1 MQKFDILIL
10 KRNINDLLRDSG
22 TTQQQLADALGMSQS
37 NVSKALSEKDKKC
50 FTVEQIF
57 GIADFF
63 GVSID
68 WLLGFETAQKMATG
82 PRAIAAFVARLL
94 ESGTVKSAPVTIEEE
109 VYQVVYNS
117 HGFPDSEHEKRE
129 VTYNALYF
137 PNYWYPN
144 DTAKDDYEL
153 DELVQE
159 MFQCGNENRN
169 PPLNTFLEKYL
180 AILPLYRKQQLSEE
194 PYRVVLKDYLE
205 QLSET

>member
-10 KRNINDLLRDSG
+10 KRNINDLLRDKG

-82 PRAIAAFVARLL
+82 PRATPSLKTAPGAPAADPVPPAARSRTGLRL
-94 ESGTVKSAPVTIEEE
+94 ASASCHLCDPVPPPDLPCCWPGGRRPGPGCRRPLA
-109 VYQVVYNS
+109 VGAVV
-117 HGFPDSEHEKRE
+117 
-129 VTYNALYF
+129 
-137 PNYWYPN
+137 
-144 DTAKDDYEL
+144 
-153 DELVQE
+153 
-159 MFQCGNENRN
+159 
-169 PPLNTFLEKYL
+169 
-180 AILPLYRKQQLSEE
+180 
-194 PYRVVLKDYLE
+194 
-205 QLSET
+205 